1 MTKSF
6 IGAFFQC
13 YKNPYAT
20 YKALESFREHYPDSP
35 ILLLSDNGYNYEKM
49 AEHFNCKYIHATENI
64 PVWINHKTDEQ
75 YISMGRKLVERVC
88 ECFKQLNCE
97 YILLLEDDVKVQ
109 NPIDPRMLQ
118 SGADIFGS
126 NTNSISKEM
135 MGIFHEKYKCI
146 DTNKDYHYS
155 GHGGSFYKRDSC
167 VEFFSNKDVV
177 EDVLNAYN
185 DHRGTHSPT
194 NMNQDQLL
202 SLIIMLQNG
211 RIKYLPGHVDCQ
223 IMNRKDC
230 FNQHQYKNYY
240 NQPMPSE
247 FHHLVSL

>member
-20 YKALESFREHYPDSP
+20 YKALESFRQHYPDSP
-35 ILLLSDNGYNYEKM
+35 IVLLSDNGYNYEKM

-64 PVWINHKTDEQ
+64 PVWINYQTDEQ
-75 YISMGRKLVERVC
+75 YVSMGRKLVERVC

-109 NPIDPRMLQ
+109 NPIDQRMLQ
-118 SGADIFGS
+118 SGADIFGY
-126 NTNSISKEM
+126 NPNSISREIM
-135 MGIFHEKYKCI
+135 RIFHEKYNSI
-146 DTNKDYHYS
+146 DINKDYYYS

-167 VEFFSNKDVV
+167 VDFFSNKDVV
-177 EDVLNAYN
+177 EDVLNAYK
-185 DHRGTHSPT
+185 DYRGTHLPT

-211 RIKYLPGHVDCQ
+211 RINHLHGHIDCHN
-223 IMNRKDC
+223 MDVKHC
-230 FNQHQYKNYY
+230 FNQHIYKIFY
-240 NQPMPSE
+240 NKPMPLE
-247 FHHLVSL
+247 LQHLVSL